1 MDKPEFCNPSSVFQ
15 EVTFEV
21 IKAKHK
27 NIHAFFSKD
36 GDPLLLELA
45 DMILL
50 FSAQMAQVAGVPSLQ
65 TREPRDRNVRPRVNR
80 RY

>member
-1 MDKPEFCNPSSVFQ
+1 MDKARFFSASSVFQ
-15 EVTFEV
+15 EATFEA

-27 NIHAFFSKD
+27 NIYAFFSKE

-50 FSAQMAQVAGVPSLQ
+50 FSAQMAQGAGVPSLQ
-65 TREPRDRNVRPRVNR
+65 PRDRKVRPRAQR